1 MSIDIVGSNG
11 DLRRLDGAAIDSL
24 RGQLRGALLAAGDAG
39 YDQARRIWNAMIDKR
54 PALVA
59 RCSGDA
65 DVMRVVRFAADNE
78 LLLSVKGGGHNVA
91 GSAVCEGGLMIDLSP
106 MKGVRID
113 AVRRVAHAQSGLL
126 WQELDRETQ
135 AFGLATTGG
144 VVGETGIAG
153 LTIGGGVGWLV
164 RKHGMSCDNLLSADV
179 VTADGRRLTADRSQH
194 DDLFWA
200 LRGGG
205 GNFGVVTS
213 FEFALHEV
221 GPVLGGLVVHP
232 REAAADVIRFHR
244 DFMQRAPD
252 ELTSYVGLLTTPD
265 GAPVVAL
272 ACCYCGD
279 LAAGER
285 AVAPMRSF
293 GRPLVD
299 DLKVRPYAEVQ
310 AMMGAG
316 FPWGRRNYWKSS
328 FLRTVDDVAVNTIVE
343 HAARMSP
350 LSAIVLEYYGGAA
363 ARVPVEATAFPHRE
377 AALNLLILG
386 QWESAA
392 DDAAQIGWVRSLWD
406 AMRPWSSTAVYM
418 NTLGEGESDER
429 VRESYGVNY
438 ARLATIKAKYDPK
451 NLFRL
456 NQNVRPLAAA
466 AS

>member
-1 MSIDIVGSNG
+1 
-11 DLRRLDGAAIDSL
+11 
-24 RGQLRGALLAAGDAG
+24 
-39 YDQARRIWNAMIDKR
+39 
-54 PALVA
+54 
-59 RCSGDA
+59 
-65 DVMRVVRFAADNE
+65 
-78 LLLSVKGGGHNVA
+78 
-91 GSAVCEGGLMIDLSP
+91 
-106 MKGVRID
+106 
-113 AVRRVAHAQSGLL
+113 
-126 WQELDRETQ
+126 
-135 AFGLATTGG
+135 
-144 VVGETGIAG
+144 
-153 LTIGGGVGWLV
+153 VGWLV

-299 DLKVRPYAEVQ
+299 DLKMRPYAEVQ

>member
-1 MSIDIVGSNG
+1 
-11 DLRRLDGAAIDSL
+11 
-24 RGQLRGALLAAGDAG
+24 
-39 YDQARRIWNAMIDKR
+39 
-54 PALVA
+54 
-59 RCSGDA
+59 
-65 DVMRVVRFAADNE
+65 MRAVRFAADNE

-91 GSAVCEGGLMIDLSP
+91 GTAVCEGGLMIDLSP
-106 MKGVRID
+106 MKGVRVD
-113 AVRRVAHAQSGLL
+113 AARRVAHAEPGLL
-126 WQELDRETQ
+126 WQELDHETQ

-153 LTIGGGVGWLV
+153 LTLGGGVGWLV
-164 RKHGMSCDNLLSADV
+164 RKHGMSCDNLLSADI
-179 VTADGRRLTADRSQH
+179 VTADGRRLTANQTEH
-194 DDLFWA
+194 EDLFWA

-221 GPVLGGLVVHP
+221 GPVLGGLLVHP

-244 DFMQRAPD
+244 EFMQRAPE
-252 ELTSYVGLLTTPD
+252 ELTAYVGLMSTPD
-265 GAPVVAL
+265 GTPVVAL
-272 ACCYCGD
+272 ASCYCGD
-279 LAAGER
+279 LGAGER
-285 AVAPMRSF
+285 AVAPMRTF

-299 DLKVRPYAEVQ
+299 DLKARPYAEVQ

-328 FLRTVDDVAVNTIVE
+328 FLATLDDAAERTIVE

-363 ARVPVEATAFPHRE
+363 ARVPIEATAFPHRD

-386 QWESAA
+386 QWESPA
-392 DDAAQIGWVRSLWD
+392 DDASQIGWVRSLWE
-406 AMRPWSSTAVYM
+406 AMRPWSSSAVYM
-418 NTLGEGESDER
+418 NTLGDGESDER

-438 ARLATIKAKYDPK
+438 SRLAMVKAKYDPK